1 MKFLTSLLLF
11 FILTA
16 SYSQTLYFD
25 KVSKVSKRTYRY
37 KKTDANKK
45 LKLDFYRP
53 KRVKGVLPLL
63 IYVHGGGFSGGKRND
78 DNAVHF
84 VKNMAS
90 RGYAVASI
98 SYRLTMKELG
108 FGCETKA
115 KDKIKAF
122 NNVSKDISSAV
133 NYLIKKKK
141 KLQINMNKIV
151 LIGSSAGAEAVLNLV
166 YVQKSTILPQDFKF
180 AGVISMAG
188 AITSLNDVTK
198 KNAIPT
204 QLFHG
209 TADELVPYNTAPHHY
224 CKKADVGYLL
234 LHGSKAIA
242 HKLKKIAQPFY
253 LYTIEEGDHSWSG
266 RPMFQ
271 CIPEI
276 IDFLYFDVLLK
287 KGRQTEL
294 TI

>member
-1 MKFLTSLLLF
+1 MKFLTFLLLF

-16 SYSQTLYFD
+16 SYSQTLYLD
-25 KVSKVSKRTYRY
+25 KISKVSKRTYRY
-37 KKTDANKK
+37 KKTDTNKK

-78 DNAVHF
+78 DNTVHF
-84 VKNMAS
+84 AKNMAS

-98 SYRLTMKELG
+98 SYRLTMKDLG
-108 FGCETKA
+108 FGCETRA
-115 KDKIKAF
+115 KDKINAF
-122 NNVSKDISSAV
+122 NTVSKDISSAV

-141 KLQINMNKIV
+141 KLKINISKIV
-151 LIGSSAGAEAVLNLV
+151 LIGSSAGAETVLNLV
-166 YVQKSTILPQDFKF
+166 YVKKNTMLPKDFKF

-188 AITSLNDVTK
+188 AISSLDDVTK
-198 KNAIPT
+198 ESAIPT

-224 CKKADVGYLL
+224 CKKTDVGYLL

-242 HKLKKIAQPFY
+242 NKLKKIAQPFY

-287 KGRQTEL
+287 KGRQIEL